1 MVSDHIVKSFDDDLN
16 HLVNTIAEM
25 GGLAERQLADAISAL
40 SKRDETLA
48 SSVIAQ
54 DKRIDALEADIDAQV
69 IRMLA
74 LRQPQALD
82 LRAVIVALKISAEL
96 ERVGDYAKNVAKRT
110 LTLMQAPIIGSASNT
125 IVRMGMI
132 VGGMI
137 SNVIDAY
144 LNADIVKAKEVR
156 ARDTDVDQLHTS
168 LFRELLTYM
177 MEDPR
182 NITACTHLLFIAKNI
197 ERIGDHVTNIAENVH
212 FLVVGENFGEDRPKS
227 DFSSSTIVSL
237 EDSAP

>member
-1 MVSDHIVKSFDDDLN
+1 MVSEHIVKSFDDELN
-16 HLVNTIAEM
+16 RLASMIAEM
-25 GGLAERQLADAISAL
+25 GGHAESQLADAISAL
-40 SKRDETLA
+40 SRRDETLA
-48 SSVIAQ
+48 SSVIIQ
-54 DKRIDALEADIDAQV
+54 DVRLDTLETEIDAQV

-96 ERVGDYAKNVAKRT
+96 ERIGDYAKNVAKRT
-110 LTLMQAPIIGSASNT
+110 LTLIQAAAVGTASNT
-125 IVRMGMI
+125 IVRMGAI
-132 VGGMI
+132 AGGMI

-144 LNADIVKAKEVR
+144 LNADIVKAEEVR
-156 ARDTDVDQLHTS
+156 ARDHDVDQMHTS

-212 FLVVGENFGEDRPKS
+212 FLVAGQIPGHDRPKS
-227 DFSSSTIVSL
+227 DFSSSTIVNV
-237 EDSAP
+237 EDNAP

>member
-1 MVSDHIVKSFDDDLN
+1 MVSEHIVKSFDDELN
-16 HLVNTIAEM
+16 QLVNMIAEM
-25 GGLAERQLADAISAL
+25 GGLAESQLAGALSAL

-48 SSVIAQ
+48 SGVIDQ
-54 DKRIDALEADIDAQV
+54 DLRLDALEADVDAQV
-69 IRMLA
+69 LRMLA

-82 LRAVIVALKISAEL
+82 LRAVVVALKISAEL

-110 LTLMQAPIIGSASNT
+110 LTLMQAPAVGSAANT
-125 IVRMGMI
+125 IARMGTI

-144 LNADIVKAKEVR
+144 LNADIAKAEEVR
-156 ARDTDVDQLHTS
+156 ARDHDVDQIHTS

-182 NITACTHLLFIAKNI
+182 NITPCTHLLFIAKNI

-212 FLVVGENFGEDRPKS
+212 FLVAGEMLGHDRPKG
-227 DFSSSTIVSL
+227 DLSSSTIVRL
-237 EDSAP
+237 EDKAS

>member
-1 MVSDHIVKSFDDDLN
+1 MVSDHIVKAFDDELN
-16 HLVNTIAEM
+16 RLVNMIAEM
-25 GGLAERQLADAISAL
+25 GGLAERQLADSISAL
-40 SKRDETLA
+40 SRRDETLA
-48 SSVIAQ
+48 SDVIHQ
-54 DKRIDALEADIDAQV
+54 DIRLDMLEADIDAQV

-74 LRQPQALD
+74 LRQPKALD

-96 ERVGDYAKNVAKRT
+96 ERIGDYAKNVAKRT
-110 LTLMQAPIIGSASNT
+110 LTLMQAPAVGYAANT

-144 LNADIVKAKEVR
+144 LHADIIKAEEVR
-156 ARDTDVDQLHTS
+156 ARDHDVDQIHTS

-212 FLVVGENFGEDRPKS
+212 FLVAGQIPGHDRPKS

-237 EDSAP
+237 EDKAP

>member
-16 HLVNTIAEM
+16 HLVNMIAEM

-40 SKRDETLA
+40 SRRDEALA
-48 SSVIAQ
+48 TSVITQ
-54 DKRIDALEADIDAQV
+54 DKRLDMLEEDIDAQV

-110 LTLMQAPIIGSASNT
+110 LTLMQAPSINPATNT
-125 IVRMGMI
+125 IVRMGTI

-144 LNADIVKAKEVR
+144 LNSDIVKAKDVR
-156 ARDTDVDQLHTS
+156 ARDADVDQLHTS

-182 NITACTHLLFIAKNI
+182 NITACTHLLFIAKNL
-197 ERIGDHVTNIAENVH
+197 ERIGDHITNIAENVH
-212 FLVVGENFGEDRPKS
+212 FLVAGENFDDDRPKG
-227 DFSSSTIVSL
+227 DFSSSTIVTV
-237 EDSAP
+237 EGNTP

>member
-1 MVSDHIVKSFDDDLN
+1 MVSEHIVKSFDDELN
-16 HLVNTIAEM
+16 QLVNMIAEM
-25 GGLAERQLADAISAL
+25 GGLAESQLAGAISAL

-48 SSVIAQ
+48 SGVIDQ
-54 DKRIDALEADIDAQV
+54 DLRLDALEADVDAQV
-69 IRMLA
+69 LRMLA

-82 LRAVIVALKISAEL
+82 LRAVVVALKISAEL

-110 LTLMQAPIIGSASNT
+110 LTLMQAPAVGSAANT
-125 IVRMGMI
+125 IARMGTI

-144 LNADIVKAKEVR
+144 LNADIAKAEEVR
-156 ARDTDVDQLHTS
+156 ARDHDVDQIHTS

-182 NITACTHLLFIAKNI
+182 NITPCTHLLFIAKNI

-212 FLVVGENFGEDRPKS
+212 FLVAGEMLGHDRPKG
-227 DFSSSTIVSL
+227 DLSSSTIVRL
-237 EDSAP
+237 EDKAS